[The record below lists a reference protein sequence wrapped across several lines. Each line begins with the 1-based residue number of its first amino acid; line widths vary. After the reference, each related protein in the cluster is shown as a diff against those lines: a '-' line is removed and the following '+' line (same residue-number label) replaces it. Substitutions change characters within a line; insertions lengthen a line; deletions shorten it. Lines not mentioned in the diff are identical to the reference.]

1 LNNKSHKLEIIIPL
15 LTILLDSVLI
25 LTSFIISFEIRFNTS
40 FQNIFPVI
48 KGYPELE
55 WYFYFGLITL
65 PVWILTFHSNK
76 MYRLNRSV
84 FIFDEFFVIVRC
96 ITISV
101 IFSIGII
108 FFFRDFPYSR
118 LVFVLIWF
126 ISIILITIGRYFI
139 LKLEKTLYNKQIGIK
154 NVAVL
159 GTNEMAEKIYTNFSR
174 DKFTG
179 FNVVGYFAKQ
189 KSENISKI
197 YLGNYE
203 SIPEVIKSR
212 GIEKILISLSSSEHD
227 DLFTLLRA
235 CEGINVEFMLAP
247 DFIDLITSKIKI
259 NEVNGIPFMKIK
271 SLPLNAWNNV
281 LKRTFDIMTSLL
293 FLFVFSPLFI
303 IISIIIKVT
312 SKGPL
317 FYEQERVGLD
327 GKKFMMFKF
336 RSMKVDAEKTGP
348 QFASEKDDRVTSIG
362 IFIRKYSLDELP
374 QFLNVLKGDMSV
386 VGPRPEREF
395 FINKMKL
402 HIKRY
407 LERHR
412 VKCGVTG
419 WAQVNGLRGSAT
431 SMQTRIDYDI
441 YYIENWSLAFD
452 IKIIVKTLKEVLFSK
467 EAF

>member
-1 LNNKSHKLEIIIPL
+1 MNNKSHKLEIIIPL

-25 LTSFIISFEIRFNTS
+25 LISYIISFEIRFNTS
-40 FQNIFPVI
+40 LQNIFPVT

-84 FIFDEFFVIVRC
+84 FVFDEFFVIVRC

-126 ISIILITIGRYFI
+126 VSIILITIGRYFI

-189 KSENISKI
+189 KVENNNKI

-281 LKRTFDIMTSLL
+281 LKRTFDVITSLL
-293 FLFVFSPLFI
+293 LLFVFSPLFI
-303 IISIIIKVT
+303 IISILIKLT

-317 FYEQERVGLD
+317 FYKQERVGLD
-327 GKKFMMFKF
+327 GNKFMMFKF
-336 RSMKVDAEKTGP
+336 RSMRVDAEKTGP
-348 QFASEKDDRVTSIG
+348 QFASEEDDRVTSIG
-362 IFIRKYSLDELP
+362 KFIRKYSLDELP
-374 QFLNVLKGDMSV
+374 QFLNVLKGDMSI

-395 FINKMKL
+395 FINKMKH

-419 WAQVNGLRGSAT
+419 WAQVNGLRGSGT
-431 SMQTRIDYDI
+431 SMQSRIDYDI

>member
-1 LNNKSHKLEIIIPL
+1 LINKSYKIEVLIPL
-15 LTILLDSVLI
+15 LTILLDSILI
-25 LTSFIISFEIRFNTS
+25 LASYYISFEIRFNS
-40 FQNIFPVI
+40 LISNLFPVT
-48 KGYPELE
+48 KGYPEFE

-84 FIFDEFFVIVRC
+84 FVFDEFFVIVKC
-96 ITISV
+96 ITIGI

-118 LVFVLIWF
+118 LVFVFIWF
-126 ISIILITIGRYFI
+126 TSIILITIGRYFL
-139 LKLEKTLYNKQIGIK
+139 LKLEKTLYNRKIGIK

-179 FNVVGYFAKQ
+179 FNVIGYFAKQ
-189 KSENISKI
+189 KIENNNKI

-203 SIPEVIKSR
+203 SIPDLIKSK
-212 GIEKILISLSSSEHD
+212 GIEKILISLSSFEHD
-227 DLFTLLRA
+227 DLFDLFKE

-247 DFIDLITSKIKI
+247 DFIDLITSKLKI

-271 SLPLNAWNNV
+271 SLPLNAWNNI
-281 LKRTFDIMTSLL
+281 LKRTFDIITSLL
-293 FLFVFSPLFI
+293 FLFIFSPLFI
-303 IISIIIKVT
+303 IISIIIKLS

-317 FYEQERVGLD
+317 FYKQERIGLD

-336 RSMKVDAEKTGP
+336 RSMKVDAETTGP
-348 QFASEKDDRVTSIG
+348 QFASKEDDRVTSIG
-362 IFIRKYSLDELP
+362 KFIRKYSLDELP
-374 QFLNVLKGDMSV
+374 QFLNVLKGEMSI

-395 FINKMKL
+395 FINKMK
-402 HIKRY
+402 HSIKRY

-412 VKCGVTG
+412 VKCGSYR
-419 WAQVNGLRGSAT
+419 LGSG
-431 SMQTRIDYDI
+431 
-441 YYIENWSLAFD
+441 
-452 IKIIVKTLKEVLFSK
+452 
-467 EAF
+467 